1 MAAFLVMLREGV
13 EAALIVA
20 ILLAYVR
27 HFQQRRPAQLV
38 WLGTLGAVG
47 VSVVVGI
54 ILFATIGELEG
65 TAEQV
70 TEGIIALAAAGLLTW
85 MIFWMGKQA
94 RAIRNQLESQVDA
107 ALAAGGWALA
117 SVAFVAVL
125 REGLESALFLVSTTV
140 GDEANSGQLLGGLL
154 GVLLAVGIGYTIYR
168 GGRKLNLRQFFRVTG
183 MLLILFAAGL
193 VSTGIHE
200 LQEAGIFPTL
210 VEHLWT
216 IDFAAPEGNNG
227 WAFLKSLIGWRHN
240 PSLLMVVAYFSY
252 LIPVGRAFLS
262 ATSPAPK
269 VDARV

>member
-27 HFQQRRPAQLV
+27 QFQHRKPAQLI
-38 WLGTLGAVG
+38 WLGTLTAAAI
-47 VSVVVGI
+47 SIVVGI

-65 TAEQV
+65 KAEEI

-94 RAIRNQLESQVDA
+94 RAIRYQLESQVDS

-140 GDEANSGQLLGGLL
+140 GDEANGGQLLGGLL
-154 GVLLAVGIGYTIYR
+154 GVLLAVGIGYAIYQ
-168 GGRKLNLRQFFRVTG
+168 GGRKLNMRQFFRLTG
-183 MLLILFAAGL
+183 VLLILFAAGL

-200 LQEAGIFPTL
+200 LQEAGVFPTI

-216 IDFAAPEGNNG
+216 IGFAAPEGNNV

-240 PSLLMVVAYFSY
+240 PSLLMVTAYLAY
-252 LIPVGRAFLS
+252 LIPVGRAYLN
-262 ATSPAPK
+262 ATSAAPTVK
-269 VDARV
+269 VDA

>member
-27 HFQQRRPAQLV
+27 HFEQRRPGRLI
-38 WLGTLGAVG
+38 WLGTLAAVG
-47 VSVVVGI
+47 ISVVVGI

-65 TAEQV
+65 RAEEI
-70 TEGIIALAAAGLLTW
+70 TEGVIALAAAGLLTW

-140 GDEANSGQLLGGLL
+140 GDEANGGQLLGGLL
-154 GVLLAVGIGYTIYR
+154 GVLLAAGIGYVIYR

-183 MLLILFAAGL
+183 ILIILFAAGL

-200 LQEAGIFPTL
+200 LQEATVFPTI

-216 IDFAAPEGNNG
+216 FSFAAPEGNNG

-240 PSLLMVVAYFSY
+240 PSLLMVAAYFGY

-262 ATSPAPK
+262 ATSATP
-269 VDARV
+269 RVEVKA

>member
-27 HFQQRRPAQLV
+27 HFEQRRPRRLI
-38 WLGTLGAVG
+38 WLGTLAAVG
-47 VSVVVGI
+47 ISVVVGI

-65 TAEQV
+65 RAEEI
-70 TEGIIALAAAGLLTW
+70 TEGVIALAAAGLLTW

-140 GDEANSGQLLGGLL
+140 GDEANGGQLLGGLL
-154 GVLLAVGIGYTIYR
+154 GVLLAAGIGYVIYR

-183 MLLILFAAGL
+183 ILIILFAAGL

-200 LQEAGIFPTL
+200 LQEAGVFPTI

-216 IDFAAPEGNNG
+216 FSFAAPEGNNG

-240 PSLLMVVAYFSY
+240 PSLLMVAAYLAY
-252 LIPVGRAFLS
+252 LIPVGRAFLNATS
-262 ATSPAPK
+262 ATPK
-269 VDARV
+269 VEVKA